1 VEDKSVLNAEI
12 PEGLRRQVKSHA
24 ALSGVTVSEFVA
36 VALQK
41 AIDEMD
47 RAKGAEAGGGK

>member
-1 VEDKSVLNAEI
+1 MEEKSVLNAEI
-12 PEGLRRQVKSHA
+12 PEGLRRQVKAHA

-41 AIDEMD
+41 AIDEID
-47 RAKGAEAGGGK
+47 RAEGAVAGGGK